1 MKLPNLSVAE
11 LRALCAA
18 NSGDGSHERYCIE
31 LFRGAIVDGRQECWS
46 AVFENYRGLVQSWV
60 VEFCR
65 EDDIRRSDE
74 LEDLMMAAFA
84 AFWQG
89 YTTEKLDKADGLGS
103 VLRYLKSCVLTEVL
117 QRRRQIRRRI
127 REHHFDDVTSAG
139 QPADEAIQAY
149 SGQADAVDQVVLGRQ
164 EANHLWMLVDSCCS
178 DPREHVLAR
187 LSFVCDL
194 TPAMIISLL
203 PHEFEDVQEIYRLR
217 RNLRNRLM
225 RNPELQSFEDTHS

>member
-18 NSGDGSHERYCIE
+18 NSDDGSHERYCIE

-84 AFWQG
+84 
-89 YTTEKLDKADGLGS
+89 
-103 VLRYLKSCVLTEVL
+103 
-117 QRRRQIRRRI
+117 
-127 REHHFDDVTSAG
+127 
-139 QPADEAIQAY
+139 
-149 SGQADAVDQVVLGRQ
+149 
-164 EANHLWMLVDSCCS
+164 
-178 DPREHVLAR
+178 
-187 LSFVCDL
+187 SF
-194 TPAMIISLL
+194 
-203 PHEFEDVQEIYRLR
+203 
-217 RNLRNRLM
+217 
-225 RNPELQSFEDTHS
+225 